1 MVYMFE
7 KKNLLLAGIVLLLL
21 AILAFAARSSMQ
33 TAGADTGKAIENR
46 NAKIQ
51 EAFKMAEG
59 L

>member
-1 MVYMFE
+1 MVYMLE

-21 AILAFAARSSMQ
+21 AIVAFTARSSMQ
-33 TAGADTGKAIENR
+33 TADADTGKAIQTR

-59 L
+59 R

>member
-33 TAGADTGKAIENR
+33 TAGADTGKSIQTR

-59 L
+59 R